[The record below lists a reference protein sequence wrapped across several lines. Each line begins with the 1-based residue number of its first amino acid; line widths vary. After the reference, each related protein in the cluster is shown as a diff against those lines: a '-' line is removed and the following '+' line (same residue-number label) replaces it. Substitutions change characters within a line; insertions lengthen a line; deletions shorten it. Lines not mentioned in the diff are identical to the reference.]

1 MGGAVNERD
10 RDDLASLVFAA
21 AGLLLVGTILI
32 VAIAL
37 ATRSAWNMVIP
48 DIFGLPPLTMRNAF
62 GLVGLGVVLRFF
74 PVLSKE

>member
-1 MGGAVNERD
+1 MTAKDQEEI
-10 RDDLASLVFAA
+10 AAFAFAA
-21 AGLLLVGTILI
+21 FGFVLFAAIFL

-48 DIFGLPPLTMRNAF
+48 DVFGLPPLTTKNAF